1 MDIPEKP
8 VGNLRTG
15 FTTGTSAAAASVA
28 AVLSI
33 INQKKLNRL
42 MFYFQ
47 KNLESQLIS
56 IVVNLKKTRRIAQ

>member
-33 INQKKLNRL
+33 INQKKTESVDVLL
-42 MFYFQ
+42 P

-56 IVVNLKKTRRIAQ
+56 IVVNLKKTRRIAR